1 MIYLY
6 WYSFTKEIFRQV
18 FALHIWL
25 CQVSLRQWTLAV
37 AVQEPSGSM
46 KICGMQSKVLVA
58 GSPAGHA
65 PVAQS
70 LSQTRVSWRG
80 SSLWRP
86 SAPFPFPPFPT
97 RPRLPPASSPLS
109 RPPPPPPSRS
119 PSLTFSLHTHLLI
132 GSIRL
137 CVSGWSA
144 EPRCRAESSPDL
156 ARWEGSRSNSCTM
169 LVDFSCFH
177 CLDSCLCYLIAIIE
191 LHILVSS

>member
-109 RPPPPPPSRS
+109 RPPPPPPPGLRLSPSRYTHTSWLDQFGFASPADPRS
-119 PSLTFSLHTHLLI
+119 PAAERNRHLIWRGEKVRVPIRAQCSLISLAST
-132 GSIRL
+132 
-137 CVSGWSA
+137 A
-144 EPRCRAESSPDL
+144 
-156 ARWEGSRSNSCTM
+156 
-169 LVDFSCFH
+169 
-177 CLDSCLCYLIAIIE
+177 
-191 LHILVSS
+191 